1 MERSSSTYWGD
12 ELNRV
17 TISTPN
23 GPLRLS
29 VPLYDARKKQPVE
42 DIRICYMHSWQRQH
56 WTAIFSAYGKTPY
69 FEYYADYIRPIYEKQ
84 PTYLVDLNNET
95 NYVLRCLISNT
106 RPEAVA
112 RIVEAIHQPGILDLL
127 FEKGPEVSAMFKV

>member
-29 VPLYDARKKQPVE
+29 VPLYDDRKKQPLE
-42 DIRICYMHSWQRQH
+42 DVRICYMHSWQRQH
-56 WTAIFSAYGKTPY
+56 WTALFSAYGKTPY

-84 PTYLVDLNNET
+84 PVFLVDLNNET
-95 NYVLRCLISNT
+95 NYVLRCLIANT
-106 RPEAVA
+106 RPEAVVHV
-112 RIVEAIHQPGILDLL
+112 VEAIHQPGILDLL
-127 FEKGPEVSAMFKV
+127 FEKGPEISL

>member
-1 MERSSSTYWGD
+1 MCKFYWGD

-29 VPLYDARKKQPVE
+29 VPLYDARKKQPLE
-42 DIRICYMHSWQRQH
+42 DVRICYMHSWQRQH

-84 PTYLVDLNNET
+84 PVFLVDLNNET
-95 NYVLRCLISNT
+95 NYVLHCLIRNT

-112 RIVEAIHQPGILDLL
+112 QAVEAIHQTGILDLL
-127 FEKGPEVSAMFKV
+127 FEKGPEISL